1 MALCLEYFY
10 GHEAEQYVFFRIPKA
25 LISDKR
31 FKNMSTDAKLLY
43 GLMLDRMGLSIKNKW
58 LDEENR
64 VYIIYTVEDII
75 IDLGCARQKVSKLLE
90 ELDLAFGL
98 IERKRQGLGK
108 PNIIYVKN
116 FSVTNTDKS
125 GENQEVWKSNS
136 LKYEN
141 QTSRSMNT
149 EIQEV
154 PKSYSN
160 NTNNNYTDNNEND
173 YNKTIPSYPIVEERK
188 ISCSSASPI
197 DAIGWIEERK
207 AYKKIIREN
216 IEYDILIHKF
226 QKEWLDEIVNLM
238 VDVVCSR
245 EQVIRVNKQEY
256 PQEVVKSRFLKINS
270 MNIEYV
276 YDSLKQNTSN
286 VRNIRAFLITT
297 IYRSLETQENWYEAR
312 VNHDLNTKKEDWGEN
327 V

>member
-43 GLMLDRMGLSIKNKW
+43 GLMLDRMGLSLKNKW

>member
-1 MALCLEYFY
+1 MALSLDYFY
-10 GHEAEQYVFFRIPKA
+10 GNEAEQYIFFRIPKA

-58 LDEENR
+58 LDNENK
-64 VYIIYTVEDII
+64 VYIIYTIEDIMQ
-75 IDLGCARQKVSKLLE
+75 DLNCARQKVIDMLK
-90 ELDLAFGL
+90 ELDEGYGL
-98 IERKRQGLGK
+98 IEKIRRGQGK

-116 FSVTNTDKS
+116 FTSVNTEKS
-125 GENQEVWKSNS
+125 DENQEVCKSNS

-141 QTSRSMNT
+141 HTSRSMNT
-149 EIQEV
+149 EPQEV

-173 YNKTIPSYPIVEERK
+173 YNKTISSYPIVEERK
-188 ISCSSASPI
+188 ISCSGASPI
-197 DAIGWIEERK
+197 DAIGWIEARK
-207 AYKKIIREN
+207 EYKKIIKEN
-216 IEYDILIHKF
+216 IEYDILIHKVP
-226 QKEWLDEIVNLM
+226 KDWLDEIVGIM
-238 VDVVCSR
+238 VEVICSR
-245 EQVIRVNKQEY
+245 EQVIRINKQDY

-276 YDSLKQNTSN
+276 YDSLQQNTSN

-297 IYRSLETQENWYEAR
+297 IYRSLETQENWYGAK
-312 VNHDLNTKKEDWGEN
+312 VNYDLNKQKEDWGEN

>member
-43 GLMLDRMGLSIKNKW
+43 GLMLDRMGLSLKNKW

-188 ISCSSASPI
+188 ISCSSTSPI

>member
-43 GLMLDRMGLSIKNKW
+43 GLMLDRMGLSLKNKW

-312 VNHDLNTKKEDWGEN
+312 VNHDLNKQKEDWGEN

>member
-64 VYIIYTVEDII
+64 VYIIYTVDDII

-125 GENQEVWKSNS
+125 GENQEVWNSNS

-312 VNHDLNTKKEDWGEN
+312 VNYDLNTKKEDWGEN

>member
-64 VYIIYTVEDII
+64 VYIIYTVDDII
-75 IDLGCARQKVSKLLE
+75 VDLGCARQKVSKLLE

-116 FSVTNTDKS
+116 FVDNK

-160 NTNNNYTDNNEND
+160 NTDNNEND

-188 ISCSSASPI
+188 ISCSNVSPI

-245 EQVIRVNKQEY
+245 EQTIRVNKQEY

-297 IYRSLETQENWYEAR
+297 IYRSLETQENWYVAR
-312 VNHDLNTKKEDWGEN
+312 VNHDLNKQKEDWGEN

>member
-1 MALCLEYFY
+1 MALSLDYFY
-10 GHEAEQYVFFRIPKA
+10 GTEAEQYTFFRIPKA

-43 GLMLDRMGLSIKNKW
+43 GLMLDRMGLSLKNKW
-58 LDEENR
+58 LDDENR

-75 IDLGCARQKVSKLLE
+75 LDLGCARQKVSKLLE
-90 ELDLAFGL
+90 ELDEGFGL
-98 IERKRQGLGK
+98 VERKRQGLGK

-116 FSVTNTDKS
+116 FVDNK
-125 GENQEVWKSNS
+125 GENQEVWKSN
-136 LKYEN
+136 LQKYEN

-154 PKSYSN
+154 PKSNSN
-160 NTNNNYTDNNEND
+160 NTNNNYTDKSKTD
-173 YNKTIPSYPIVEERK
+173 CNKTILSYPIVEERK
-188 ISCSSASPI
+188 ISCSDTEPI
-197 DAIGWIEERK
+197 DAIGWMKERTL
-207 AYKKIIREN
+207 YKEIIREN
-216 IEYDILIHKF
+216 IEYDILVEKF

-245 EQVIRVNKQEY
+245 EQFIRINKQEY
-256 PQEVVKSRFLKINS
+256 PQEIVKSRFLKINS

-286 VRNIRAFLITT
+286 VRNIRAFLITA
-297 IYRSLETQENWYEAR
+297 IYRSFETQENWYGAK
-312 VNHDLNTKKEDWGEN
+312 VNYDLSKQKEDWGEN

>member
-43 GLMLDRMGLSIKNKW
+43 GLMLDRMGLSLKNKW

-64 VYIIYTVEDII
+64 VYIIYTVDDII

-270 MNIEYV
+270 VNIEYV
-276 YDSLKQNTSN
+276 YDSLKENTSN

-297 IYRSLETQENWYEAR
+297 IYRSLETQENWYGAK
-312 VNHDLNTKKEDWGEN
+312 VNYDLNKPKEDWGEN